1 MFHQFSE
8 LLQIPPP
15 DLYAR
20 ARETRRQMEGC
31 LARLGLQLL
40 ALERA
45 GYHRDRGCSSMTQFA
60 VRHLQLSGKKAYE
73 LLRATRAL
81 LHLPLLAAAFFSG
94 ELGWGKVRE
103 ITRVATGQT
112 DRAWLEFGLNHD
124 TEAVQRQVS
133 MSPAAFS
140 RRNAAAAA
148 GAGAAAAAAG
158 AGVPSAEQDLCR
170 ALPDPADGFLP
181 LSSARLTPDASAAS
195 GAPDGTGCGRAVV
208 TAPPGVH
215 DPVRDQ
221 DTEASLCGAAAT
233 TREHIAQTGLDPLS
247 ARPADPVLATEL
259 GEPLIQ
265 VVFRLTPAQFAVY
278 QRAEELMRQRRGKRL
293 PRAEVLVG
301 LAEEAL
307 SGAAPRSRARL
318 PILVR
323 VDASTGSGWLET
335 REGLHPA
342 SSQMVAE
349 ALARGKVVFGERSGS
364 HPGLTDDPASPTRQ
378 STPEPPGT
386 SKPRSRRKAVPVA
399 VLQLLW
405 LRSGGRCE
413 VPGCYAGAP
422 LHVHHE
428 TPVCDGG
435 ENSLEGLSLRC
446 AACHRLHHEAD
457 FGRRAE
463 WRKAR
468 ANHRQ
473 RDRAC
478 PVDLVEADAVSPARP
493 CVGSAG
499 ARPP

>member
-1 MFHQFSE
+1 
-8 LLQIPPP
+8 
-15 DLYAR
+15 
-20 ARETRRQMEGC
+20 MEGC

-112 DRAWLEFGLNHD
+112 DSAWLEFGLYHD

-133 MSPAAFS
+133 MSPAAFR

-148 GAGAAAAAAG
+148 GAGG
-158 AGVPSAEQDLCR
+158 PSAEQDLCR
-170 ALPDPADGFLP
+170 ALSDPADGLLD
-181 LSSARLTPDASAAS
+181 LSSARPTGLDASPAS
-195 GAPDGTGCGRAVV
+195 GAPDGTGCGRTVV
-208 TAPPGVH
+208 KAAPAVH
-215 DPVRDQ
+215 DTGRDQ
-221 DTEASLCGAAAT
+221 DIEASPCGAAAT
-233 TREHIAQTGLDPLS
+233 TRERIAQTGLNSLS
-247 ARPADPVLATEL
+247 ARPGDPVLATEL

-307 SGAAPRSRARL
+307 SGAAPRTRSRL

-342 SSQMVAE
+342 SSQMMAE
-349 ALARGKVVFGERSGS
+349 ALARGTVVFGEQSGS
-364 HPGLTDDPASPTRQ
+364 HPGLTEDPVSPTRR

-405 LRSGGRCE
+405 LRSGGHCE
-413 VPGCYAGAP
+413 APGCYAGAP

-428 TPVCDGG
+428 TPVSDGG

-446 AACHRLHHEAD
+446 AACHGLHHEAD
-457 FGRRAE
+457 FRRRAE

-478 PVDLVEADAVSPARP
+478 PVALAEADAVS
-493 CVGSAG
+493 S